1 MDEFVIPSSMNEL
14 TKGMSDHEMAELLRM
29 IISTGGVWF
38 HAGGYRYLAEG
49 GALTCQKDTIGL
61 N

>member
-14 TKGMSDHEMAELLRM
+14 TKGMSDHEMAEFLRM

-38 HAGGYRYLAEG
+38 HAGGYRYHAEG
-49 GALTCQKDTIGL
+49 NSIRVQGGGL
-61 N
+61 HG